1 MRPNLESLPGPE
13 KFKCYL
19 VSDEEIVEGFK
30 QGSDRVRFV
39 TRSRKTGEAFWR
51 WSQDPVLRG
60 PGCGE

>member
-1 MRPNLESLPGPE
+1 MRPNLESLPAPE

-30 QGSDRVRFV
+30 QGSDRFV
-39 TRSRKTGEAFWR
+39 TLGKKTGKAFWR

-60 PGCGE
+60 PGCGG